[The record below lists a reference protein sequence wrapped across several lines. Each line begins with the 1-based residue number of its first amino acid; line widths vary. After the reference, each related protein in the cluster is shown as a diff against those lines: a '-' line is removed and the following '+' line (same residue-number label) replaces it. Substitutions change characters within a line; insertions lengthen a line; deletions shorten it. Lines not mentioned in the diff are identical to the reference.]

1 MQPSSARTKR
11 VHEGINSFA
20 RVLQPFGHQVSGV
33 FGKSAGAIERL
44 GSQIFAADFQAQG
57 PDPGL
62 SARLFG
68 ERDHGLAQLLPAIW
82 FAQIELVE
90 QGKAAVKLQAE
101 TIGDSEIAGKFST
114 AKDEVD
120 LSMARIVED
129 LNGYSEAFET
139 IYGLHIKN
147 EVAPAVIFDP
157 VLPGMKF
164 ETERRPAKI
173 SGAPSVAGTAPKNL
187 EDVAFYSVRQLAEL
201 VRSKKVS
208 STALTQMYLERLKRY
223 DPSLKFVITLT
234 EDRATAHAKEAD
246 REISAGKYR
255 GPLHGLPW
263 GAKDLLAVKGYR
275 TTWGAGGFEE
285 QNIDEDAAVVKRLD
299 QAGAVLVAKLA
310 LGALALGDVWFG
322 GITRNPWNTNQGSSG
337 SSAGPAS

>member
-129 LNGYSEAFET
+129 LLDRAGSYRLIKTHMLLRVKFAHHLQQSGEFLVGKKLKERVHSAILNELASPNTAFGYNS
-139 IYGLHIKN
+139 
-147 EVAPAVIFDP
+147 
-157 VLPGMKF
+157 
-164 ETERRPAKI
+164 
-173 SGAPSVAGTAPKNL
+173 
-187 EDVAFYSVRQLAEL
+187 Q
-201 VRSKKVS
+201 
-208 STALTQMYLERLKRY
+208 
-223 DPSLKFVITLT
+223 PSLNHWRT
-234 EDRATAHAKEAD
+234 HA
-246 REISAGKYR
+246 
-255 GPLHGLPW
+255 
-263 GAKDLLAVKGYR
+263 
-275 TTWGAGGFEE
+275 
-285 QNIDEDAAVVKRLD
+285 
-299 QAGAVLVAKLA
+299 
-310 LGALALGDVWFG
+310 
-322 GITRNPWNTNQGSSG
+322 
-337 SSAGPAS
+337 